1 MDTNQGKFYIGADR
15 ETGEQLLYESAD
27 LTTHGVIVGMTG
39 SGKTGLGIGLIE
51 EALLSGVPCLVIDP
65 KGDMGNLLLDFPE
78 LRPEDFRPWVDEA
91 AAAKEGVSPDEK
103 AASTAE
109 AWKAG
114 LTKAGIGSDRMTKL
128 RDSTE
133 MTIYTPGSSAGVPL
147 NVLGSLAAPKLDWET
162 ESEVIRDE
170 IEGFVSSVL
179 ALAGITADPISSPEH
194 ILLATIIETWWR
206 DGKDLDLATLVG
218 QIPKPPMRKLGV
230 FEVDTFF
237 PEKERMALAMKLNGL
252 LASPSFA
259 SWIEGEPLEIENLLP
274 SGGKTPAAIIYLA
287 HLSDAERQF
296 LVTLLLSKLV
306 TWFRGLAGTSDLRA
320 LVYMDEV
327 FGFAPPTAEPPSKK
341 PILTILKQAR
351 AFGVGMV
358 LSTQNPI
365 DLDYK
370 AMSNA
375 GTWLVGRLQTEN
387 DKKRIL
393 EALDSAAGGV
403 DVSTYDKLI
412 SGLEKRQFLLHT
424 TKGADP
430 KVFDTR
436 WVMSYLAGPLT
447 RDQVSNLMRGR
458 RPQPATK
465 PDETPKAAPTAAD
478 PVAVEESVPVMPEL
492 APGITAVFLD
502 PAASWA
508 KAVGSDPG
516 GVRFQPVVAT
526 TVQLLYDDTTAEVSH
541 QETYEAVIHPL
552 SGIVGPDTVH
562 AVDHDPR
569 DFLAAPPTNLEFAI
583 IDTPI
588 GAKGFWTGL
597 ESDLKGYLVA
607 NQKATVFK
615 NASLRMY
622 SRVGETRDEFIARAG
637 EAAEGAGDEAMAK
650 LKDSYAAKIDRVRDS
665 ISKAENRVADLQADA
680 SSRQSDE
687 LLSGAGDLL
696 GAFLGGRKRSNPLGQ
711 VARRRA
717 ASEKAQTR
725 AENAREALADEQQ
738 ELVELE
744 GELAVKI
751 SEISDQSGA
760 KASQIETVEIPLE
773 KTDIR
778 VVELK
783 LVWVPVR

>member
-1 MDTNQGKFYIGADR
+1 MDTEQGKFYIGADR
-15 ETGEQLLYESAD
+15 ETGDHLLYDSAD

-39 SGKTGLGIGLIE
+39 SGKTGLGIGMIE
-51 EALLSGVPCLVIDP
+51 EALLNGVPCLVIDP

-91 AAAKEGVSPDEK
+91 AAAKEGVSPEEK

-109 AWKAG
+109 AWSAG
-114 LTKAGIGSDRMTKL
+114 LTKAGISPERMAKL

-133 MTIYTPGSSAGVPL
+133 MTIYTPGSSAGVSL

-179 ALAGITADPISSPEH
+179 ALAGITADPVSSPEH

-237 PEKERMALAMKLNGL
+237 PEKARMTLAMKLNGL

-259 SWIEGEPLEIENLLP
+259 SWIEGEPLDIDNLLE
-274 SGGKTPAAIIYLA
+274 SKEKTPTAIIYLA

-393 EALDSAAGGV
+393 EAIDSAAGGV
-403 DVSTYDKLI
+403 DVSVYDKLI
-412 SGLEKRQFLLHT
+412 SSLEKRQFLLHT
-424 TKGADP
+424 TKGGDP

-436 WVMSYLAGPLT
+436 WAMSYLAGPLT
-447 RDQVSNLMRGR
+447 RDQVAALMSGR
-458 RPQPATK
+458 RAEPAKEPEKT
-465 PDETPKAAPTAAD
+465 PEAGVPEAETSDA
-478 PVAVEESVPVMPEL
+478 SVPVMPEL

-508 KAVGSDPG
+508 KAVGSDPSG
-516 GVRFQPVVAT
+516 GRYQPVVAT
-526 TVQLLYDDTTAEVSH
+526 TVQLLYDDTTAGVSH
-541 QETYEAVIHPL
+541 QEAYEAVIHPVG
-552 SGIVGPDTVH
+552 GILGPETVH

-569 DFLAAPPTNLEFAI
+569 DFLASPPTNLDFVITGA
-583 IDTPI
+583 PV
-588 GAKGFWTGL
+588 GAKSFWSGL

-607 NQKATVFK
+607 NQKASVFK
-615 NASLRMY
+615 NSILRMY
-622 SRVGETRDEFIARAG
+622 SRVGESEDEFIARAK
-637 EAAEGAGDEAMAK
+637 EAAETAGDQALAK
-650 LKDSYAAKIDRVRDS
+650 LKVSYASRIDQVRDS

-680 SSRQSDE
+680 ASRQSDE

-717 ASEKAQTR
+717 ASQKAETR
-725 AENAREALADEQQ
+725 AENATEGLANEQR

-744 GELAVKI
+744 AELASKI
-751 SEISDQSGA
+751 TEITDDFEA
-760 KASQIETVEIPLE
+760 KASQVESIEIPLE